1 MWGQDEDG
9 RRARPTVGI
18 GRQKIARGIGMGRIS
33 LVEHAAK
40 RLVILLQNFFTL
52 YRISLWLGI
61 LGILRRAAVI

>member
-1 MWGQDEDG
+1 
-9 RRARPTVGI
+9 
-18 GRQKIARGIGMGRIS
+18 MGRIS